1 MEERR
6 ICKMCGREFMA
17 TRRINGKWAR
27 YCSPECQKDAEIARA
42 RMSHNEAHEREVAR
56 RGMRQV
62 ETGRLDK
69 SLNECRERG
78 LTYAE
83 LQIERT
89 KKMLKRKEI
98 EKMKQYI
105 LEREFNG
112 EWYYYA
118 SFGEG
123 AIEELV
129 RTGAYILNGG
139 QEIRIRIEGGSDGE

>member
-69 SLNECRERG
+69 SLDECRERG
-78 LTYAE
+78 LTYAV
-83 LQIERT
+83 
-89 KKMLKRKEI
+89 

-139 QEIRIRIEGGSDGE
+139 QEIRIRIEGE